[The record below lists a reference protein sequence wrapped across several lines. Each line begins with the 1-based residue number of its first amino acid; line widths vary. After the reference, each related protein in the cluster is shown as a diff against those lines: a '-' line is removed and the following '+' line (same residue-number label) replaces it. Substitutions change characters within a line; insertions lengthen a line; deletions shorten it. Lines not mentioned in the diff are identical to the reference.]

1 MSIKIFMTKKVK
13 SYFRLKIIRYGI
25 VGIISTGIHI
35 TAAFLFV
42 YFIKQSLF
50 MSNIFGF
57 SWAYLISYVC
67 QSKFVFERDLSTAKA
82 IKYLLIQIL
91 ALLSSIGLSNMI
103 NHTNIYFKVVLVVFI
118 MPVITFFIHKTWT
131 FAEPV

>member
-1 MSIKIFMTKKVK
+1 MNIEFCMTKKVE
-13 SYFRLKIIRYGI
+13 SYFKLKIVKYGI
-25 VGIISTGIHI
+25 VGIVSTGIHI

-67 QSKFVFERDLSTAKA
+67 QSKFVFERSLSTTRA

-91 ALLSSIGLSNMI
+91 ALLSSIGLSSMV
-103 NHTNIYFKVVLVVFI
+103 NHTNIYLKVVLVVFI

-131 FAEPV
+131 FAEAT